1 MQRGKQRL
9 NDPFPVLPRM
19 GKVRMKGKSKK
30 ILNALTTIIVA
41 MVVILAVMLVGVRL
55 FGLQV

>member
-1 MQRGKQRL
+1 
-9 NDPFPVLPRM
+9 M